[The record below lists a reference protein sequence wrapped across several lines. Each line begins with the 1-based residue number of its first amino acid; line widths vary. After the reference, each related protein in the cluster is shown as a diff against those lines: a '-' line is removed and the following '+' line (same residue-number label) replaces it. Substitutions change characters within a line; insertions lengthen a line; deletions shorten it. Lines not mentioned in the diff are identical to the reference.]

1 VGWRGGILHFGKWG
15 TDGGDHT
22 FKIAVQIGKKSEGEE
37 QFWKERRLDS
47 SEESGRSFDKKTE

>member
-1 VGWRGGILHFGKWG
+1 MHFGKWG